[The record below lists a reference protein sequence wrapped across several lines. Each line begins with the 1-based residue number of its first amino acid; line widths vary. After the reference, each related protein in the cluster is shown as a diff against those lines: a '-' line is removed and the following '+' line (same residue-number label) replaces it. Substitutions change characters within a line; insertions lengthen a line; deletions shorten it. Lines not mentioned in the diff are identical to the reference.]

1 MAQTQKQGSAGLTLD
16 AQAGQNLGLVK
27 GSAHIEGGAQYAH
40 DASTKAHK
48 NNKLSLSF
56 ETVPELIAPA
66 SSELN
71 DGKAWNIGHPKF
83 GDMSRPQDDNYLH
96 SSYPIAVK
104 NNDVP
109 AFGRLIATKD
119 CDSYGYDVMLRVN
132 LNWLNEGVNG
142 NTDLCARLAQLQQL
156 SGYEQDAVGQWI
168 ILQKGRLRV
177 MAAHS
182 EKADSNAMDQTN
194 QRNTF
199 KAEIEEII
207 QSSEDKSLSAL
218 ARLIHAQTD
227 MPIDTVFY
235 GVDLQGCLCTEDE
248 IILLNLDPVTH
259 QGATLVTGQ
268 EIKEYSR
275 DPAGFEARRAFE
287 ATYQQDL
294 EDWKTGPFDGGI
306 YSDGNTYSAED
317 AQKAFGKAVEHIK
330 LAFDAAKQTLDLS
343 GNFEERS
350 PLTRLPRSIAH
361 CTAIRDLNLS
371 NTKITSLELIKN
383 MVGMQTL
390 VFDNTG
396 ITSLELNKNMVG
408 MQHLSLLNT
417 KITSLEPI
425 KDMVGMQRLF
435 LSGTKITS
443 LQPIKNMVLMKV
455 LSLSNTEITSLEPIK
470 NMARMQSLSL
480 DNTKITSLEP
490 IKNIAGMQ
498 ILSLSRTKITSL
510 ELIKNMAGMQILEL
524 RGTEI
529 ADLGPIAD
537 LIRGGLVMTG
547 VDDDRISAIKA
558 ATGGDPLAGDP
569 LSRDEG

>member
-1 MAQTQKQGSAGLTLD
+1 MDDNKHSYTLETSKKTLGGLGEIDLFQPSPNDAIPFEEIRVDVHAIFGEHTVSYDREVKGIWSLSKKTDTQTVMLKTKCAQLVITPINSMWKDRAFLRQYYENISFDGQQGTSQDHMAHTQKQGSAGLTLD
-16 AQAGQNLGLVK
+16 AQAGQNLGLIK
-27 GSAHIEGGAQYAH
+27 GNAHLEGGAQYTH
-40 DASTKAHK
+40 DASTKARND
-48 NNKLSLSF
+48 NNLSLSF

-182 EKADSNAMDQTN
+182 EKADPNAMDQTN

-227 MPIDTVFY
+227 MPIDKVFY

-287 ATYQQDL
+287 VAYQQDL

-330 LAFDAAKQTLDLS
+330 LAFDGAKQTLDLS
-343 GNFEERS
+343 GNVEERS

-371 NTKITSLELIKN
+371 NTKITSLE
-383 MVGMQTL
+383 
-390 VFDNTG
+390 
-396 ITSLELNKNMVG
+396 
-408 MQHLSLLNT
+408 
-417 KITSLEPI
+417 P
-425 KDMVGMQRLF
+425 
-435 LSGTKITS
+435 
-443 LQPIKNMVLMKV
+443 
-455 LSLSNTEITSLEPIK
+455 
-470 NMARMQSLSL
+470 
-480 DNTKITSLEP
+480 
-490 IKNIAGMQ
+490 
-498 ILSLSRTKITSL
+498 
-510 ELIKNMAGMQILEL
+510 IKNMAGMQILEL

-558 ATGGDPLAGDP
+558 ATGGDPSAGDP
-569 LSRDEG
+569 LPRDKG